1 MSFNW
6 RGFITL
12 GELLLSPKEEELQ
25 EAYWR
30 TSISRLYYGVFGLI
44 NKNLKLKG
52 HKTPRDKSVHLYT
65 IETLR
70 KSDSEKERETGLHLD
85 RLRRKRNIADYDGE
99 LYVDQTRVRNSHR
112 YAQLILK
119 RL

>member
-12 GELLLSPKEEELQ
+12 GGLLLSPKEEELQ

-44 NKNLKLKG
+44 NK
-52 HKTPRDKSVHLYT
+52 T
-65 IETLR
+65 
-70 KSDSEKERETGLHLD
+70 
-85 RLRRKRNIADYDGE
+85 
-99 LYVDQTRVRNSHR
+99 
-112 YAQLILK
+112 
-119 RL
+119 